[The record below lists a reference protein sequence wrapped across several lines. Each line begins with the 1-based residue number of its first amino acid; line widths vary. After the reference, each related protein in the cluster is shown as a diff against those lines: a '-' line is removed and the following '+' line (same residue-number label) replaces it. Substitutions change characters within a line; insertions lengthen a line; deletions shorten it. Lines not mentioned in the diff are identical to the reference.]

1 MTTTRDALRWS
12 PRLLGILT
20 ALYLAVFAL
29 DAFGEGEGLGA
40 ALPGLLLHLLPT
52 AAVLAVV
59 ALAWHRAWIGALGFL
74 ALATAYAALALGR
87 PTWVLAIAGPL
98 ALVGVLY
105 LASCV
110 WPHPRTRRG

>member
-1 MTTTRDALRWS
+1 MTTTRDALRWG
-12 PRLLGILT
+12 PRLLGILV

-29 DAFGEGEGLGA
+29 DAFGEGQGAGA
-40 ALPGLLLHLLPT
+40 ALPGFLVHLLPT

-59 ALAWHRAWIGALGFL
+59 ALAWRRAWIGALGFL
-74 ALATAYAALALGR
+74 ALATGYAALALGR
-87 PTWVLAIAGPL
+87 PAWVLAIAGPL

-110 WPHPRTRRG
+110 WPGPRGRRG